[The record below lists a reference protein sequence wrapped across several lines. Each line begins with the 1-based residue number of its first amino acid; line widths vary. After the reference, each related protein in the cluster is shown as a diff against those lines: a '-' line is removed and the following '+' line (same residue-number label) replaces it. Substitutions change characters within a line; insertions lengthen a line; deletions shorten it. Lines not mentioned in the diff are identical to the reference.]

1 MAIGSIPQPVNDP
14 IFPGLMIGTT
24 SLFNPQGPLGG
35 DRISNGISNLVVG
48 TQPNPGSPSY
58 FDLTNQANSQFMQS
72 NQDLANQ
79 WQQSKYAN
87 KNDPNDLGSFMGYL
101 SSVGKNMWD
110 LPGYKDWQSASDQ
123 AMSAPGAPMAVT
135 TGMGGGGLTMQQQPA
150 PSNLVNPGI
159 GVDLGNLNGPV
170 QQLNSPSLEQIAQ
183 TPPPSTGPRMVNGQ
197 FVDSVFGHPL
207 LPHELTAD
215 MRAQMA
221 AYQPS
226 VPMMTQPPETQQVV
240 AQIQAPVTNMPTTP
254 VPVPQAP
261 PQTQQLLR
269 QIAAPVMTRTA
280 PRPQQPAMSMRA
292 PTPVQTDRLAPIRQS
307 LAQLRPL
314 RTPQPAVQPRRPAP
328 ISRVQ
333 PRLLPTPPMGR
344 R

>member
-1 MAIGSIPQPVNDP
+1 MALMLSTPAYTQEMAQRGQFSTDVPV
-14 IFPGLMIGTT
+14 PGGG
-24 SLFNPQGPLGG
+24 SLFDPQGPLGG
-35 DRISNGISNLVVG
+35 DRIASPVSTEYVGTSEDAPAIEAFMLANGI
-48 TQPNPGSPSY
+48 T
-58 FDLTNQANSQFMQS
+58 DISQGRKAYYSQ
-72 NQDLANQ
+72 
-79 WQQSKYAN
+79 
-87 KNDPNDLGSFMGYL
+87 
-101 SSVGKNMWD
+101 
-110 LPGYKDWQSASDQ
+110 
-123 AMSAPGAPMAVT
+123 
-135 TGMGGGGLTMQQQPA
+135 QQQPS
-150 PSNLVNPGI
+150 PY
-159 GVDLGNLNGPV
+159 GNLTPGQALGGAFTMQSPTPV

-292 PTPVQTDRLAPIRQS
+292 PAPVQTDRLAPIRQS

-314 RTPQPAVQPRRPAP
+314 RTQQPAVQPRRPAP

>member
-1 MAIGSIPQPVNDP
+1 MAINDMLSMPAYTDEMFQQGQTSMIPGQ
-14 IFPGLMIGTT
+14 
-24 SLFNPQGPLGG
+24 SLFKPSQLSLPGPAEQAREPQYAGMPDDMYSQMLA
-35 DRISNGISNLVVG
+35 DQQRE
-48 TQPNPGSPSY
+48 QAFQQQNPGMPMMRTAVIRPYEQWMMDNPYTPPQQQPSPY
-58 FDLTNQANSQFMQS
+58 GGMT
-72 NQDLANQ
+72 
-79 WQQSKYAN
+79 
-87 KNDPNDLGSFMGYL
+87 
-101 SSVGKNMWD
+101 
-110 LPGYKDWQSASDQ
+110 PGDAL
-123 AMSAPGAPMAVT
+123 
-135 TGMGGGGLTMQQQPA
+135 GGGLTMQKPT
-150 PSNLVNPGI
+150 
-159 GVDLGNLNGPV
+159 PV

-292 PTPVQTDRLAPIRQS
+292 PAPVQTDRLAPIRQS

-314 RTPQPAVQPRRPAP
+314 RTQQPAVQPRRPAP